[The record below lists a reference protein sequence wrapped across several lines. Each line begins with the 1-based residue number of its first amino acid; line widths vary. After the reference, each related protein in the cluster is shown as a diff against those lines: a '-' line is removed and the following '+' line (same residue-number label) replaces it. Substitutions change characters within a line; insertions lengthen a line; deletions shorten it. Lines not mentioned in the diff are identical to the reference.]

1 MFIRE
6 GIFECCNPASL
17 GEPEFLAQDHHISS
31 RAASN
36 LVNSASGSLK
46 LYFQKWQSDR
56 HDHVRAVVFVH
67 HGETEH
73 CGWYNGL
80 AVRLAAIGC
89 TSFVPDAQG
98 FGQSD
103 GARGYFES
111 FEDLV
116 CDYVEFCKL
125 KWAEV
130 LSRQQAVVQ
139 TAHPPGLVLLGKGF
153 GALVVM
159 RALVEL
165 HPLACSWGV
174 TPTVVLVSPAFQFA
188 EFISDQ
194 SNVSCGLNSA
204 QCARQPA
211 AQCARVPAAVA
222 FTPTG
227 EDGGPHQ
234 KLEHMSHWFPK
245 MIVTKPVD
253 PDMVSRD
260 PSTIDRMN
268 RDVLCWRQG
277 YRARVLAEIVH
288 EQSGLADSIAEHPE
302 VFERSPALILHGG
315 GDKLFTVHGSHGL
328 HSVWCDAAQRSGVYP
343 RLKIYDGAFHQ
354 LLNEPNKDEVIN
366 DIVLFVASKASSA

>member
-1 MFIRE
+1 MFGLRE
-6 GIFECCNPASL
+6 GLFECCNPASL
-17 GEPEFLAQDHHISS
+17 GEPEFLSQDQQISS

-36 LVNSASGSLK
+36 LVSSASGALK
-46 LYFQKWQSDR
+46 LYFQTWKSDR

-67 HGETEH
+67 HGEMEH

-80 AVRLAAIGC
+80 AVRLTAIGC
-89 TSFVPDAQG
+89 TSFAVDAQG

-116 CDYVEFCKL
+116 SDFVEFCRL

-130 LSRQQAVVQ
+130 VSTHTQARIS
-139 TAHPPGLVLLGKGF
+139 HPPGLVLLGKGF

-174 TPTVVLVSPAFQFA
+174 TPAVVLVSPAFQFA
-188 EFISDQ
+188 SFIGDQ
-194 SNVSCGLNSA
+194 SNVSCNLNSQ

-211 AQCARVPAAVA
+211 AQCARVHAA
-222 FTPTG
+222 FHPTG
-227 EDGGPHQ
+227 EDGTHAS
-234 KLEHMSHWFPK
+234 KLQHMSQWFPK
-245 MIVTKPVD
+245 MIITMPVD
-253 PDMVSRD
+253 PDMVARD
-260 PSTIDRMN
+260 PQTIERMN
-268 RDVLCWRQG
+268 CDVLCWRQG
-277 YRARVLAEIVH
+277 YRSRVLGEIVH
-288 EQSGLADSIAEHPE
+288 QQFWLASVIEEHQQI
-302 VFERSPALILHGG
+302 FEKSPALILQGG
-315 GDKLFTVHGSHGL
+315 ADKLFTVDGSHSL
-328 HSVWCDAAQRSGVYP
+328 HSCWCNTAQRTGVYP

-366 DIVLFVASKASSA
+366 DILLFIASKSAA